1 MRVLLAALC
10 FTATEP
16 PGFGSTERVMC
27 VPAPSL
33 CLYRQHVDFW
43 QVGSLVAICAFFF
56 SSILYSAV
64 FLCVHARIHTKQALQ
79 TKIIISASAF

>member
-33 CLYRQHVDFW
+33 SLYRQHVDFW